1 MDGVL
6 VDIASSWVFI
16 HDRFG
21 VNNEHSLRAYL
32 NGEIDDQE
40 FIRRDIELWKEKDP
54 DISAKSLQSILA
66 EAPLMN
72 GAKETIAKL
81 KAAGCATAIVSA
93 GIDLLSERVADEL
106 GMDIHFANGL
116 ETDSAGRLSG
126 EGILRVRLM
135 EKGEKVREIAE
146 RFGVTKDET
155 VSVGNSRYDVP
166 MFEQSALGIAFRP
179 EDDCVR
185 NGADVIIEEKDLTAI
200 LDYIDLSR
208 P

>member
-6 VDIASSWVFI
+6 VDIDSSWVFV
-16 HDRFG
+16 HNRFG

-54 DISAKSLQSILA
+54 EVSAKSLQSILA
-66 EAPLMN
+66 EAPLMK
-72 GAKETIAKL
+72 GAKETIANL
-81 KAAGCATAIVSA
+81 KAAGCVTAIVSA
-93 GIDLLSERVADEL
+93 GIDLLSERVANEL

-116 ETDSAGRLSG
+116 ETDDVGRLSG

-135 EKGEKVREIAE
+135 EKGEKVREIAKH
-146 RFGVTKDET
+146 FGVTKDET

-179 EDDCVR
+179 EDDHVR
-185 NGADVIIEEKDLTAI
+185 NGADVIVEEKNLTAI
-200 LDYIDLSR
+200 LGYIDLSR